1 MSENAVSYKSG
12 FVAVIGRPN
21 VGKSTLLNHLVGQ
34 KIAIVSDTPQTTRNR
49 ILGILTLPDAQ
60 ILFLDTPGIHK
71 PKHKLG
77 EYMVKSAQESL
88 KEVDLILF
96 VSDAT
101 ESYGAGERFIL
112 DMVQTETA
120 SAPVILV
127 LNKVDLLAKEKLLPM
142 IQQYAQLYDFA
153 AVVPVSAV
161 TGENTQQL
169 IEVIKKHLD
178 EGPQY
183 YPEDEITDQPE
194 RVVAAEL
201 IREKIFRLTR
211 DEIPHSTA
219 VEVEEMKTREN
230 GDIFLRATIY
240 VERDSQK
247 GIVIGAGGMMLKE
260 VGRQARLEMEN
271 IFGSRFFVDLW
282 VKVKKD
288 WRNKEGSLRMFGYD
302 ERQRR

>member
-1 MSENAVSYKSG
+1 MTEVTQKYKSG

-21 VGKSTLLNHLVGQ
+21 VGKSTLLNQLVGQ

-49 ILGILTLPDAQ
+49 ILGILTLQDAQ

-71 PKHKLG
+71 PHHKLG
-77 EYMVKSAQESL
+77 EFMVKSARSAL
-88 KEVDLILF
+88 REVDLILF
-96 VSDAT
+96 VSDVT
-101 ESYGAGERFIL
+101 ESVGPGERFIL
-112 DMVQTETA
+112 DMLEEETA
-120 SAPVILV
+120 PVVLV
-127 LNKVDLLAKEKLLPM
+127 LNKVDLLPKEKLLPLITKYSGFREFM
-142 IQQYAQLYDFA
+142 
-153 AVVPVSAV
+153 AVVPISAL
-161 TGENTQQL
+161 TGDNTDRL
-169 IEVIKKHLD
+169 LDVIKEALP

-219 VEVEEMKTREN
+219 VEVEEMKTRAN
-230 GDIFLRATIY
+230 GDVFLRATIY

-247 GIVIGAGGMMLKE
+247 GIIIGSAGTMLKE
-260 VGRQARLEMEN
+260 IGRQARIEMEN

-288 WRNKEGSLRMFGYD
+288 WRNKEGSLRSFGYD
-302 ERQRR
+302 DRENR

>member
-1 MSENAVSYKSG
+1 MSESGKKYKSG

-21 VGKSTLLNHLVGQ
+21 VGKSTLLNHLVVQ

-71 PKHKLG
+71 PQHKLG
-77 EYMVKSAQESL
+77 EYMVKSARSAL
-88 KEVDLILF
+88 REVDLILF
-96 VSDAT
+96 VSDVT
-101 ESYGAGERFIL
+101 ESVGPGERFIL
-112 DMVQTETA
+112 DMLEGETA
-120 SAPVILV
+120 PVVLV
-127 LNKVDLLAKEKLLPM
+127 LNKVDLMPKEKLLP
-142 IQQYAQLYDFA
+142 IITRYSGFRNFA
-153 AVVPVSAV
+153 AVVPVSAL
-161 TGENTQQL
+161 TGDNTDRL
-169 IEVIKKHLD
+169 LSVIKEALP

-211 DEIPHSTA
+211 EEIPHSTA
-219 VEVEEMKTREN
+219 VEVEEMKTRPN
-230 GDIFLRATIY
+230 GDVFLRATIY

-247 GIVIGAGGMMLKE
+247 GIIIGGGGSMLKE
-260 VGRQARLEMEN
+260 IGQQARIEMEN

-288 WRNKEGSLRMFGYD
+288 WRNKDGSLRMFGYD
-302 ERQRR
+302 DRENQ

>member
-1 MSENAVSYKSG
+1 MSESGKKYKSG

-71 PKHKLG
+71 PQHKLG
-77 EYMVKSAQESL
+77 EYMVKSARSAL
-88 KEVDLILF
+88 REVDLILF
-96 VSDAT
+96 VSDVT
-101 ESYGAGERFIL
+101 ESVGPGERFIL
-112 DMVQTETA
+112 DMLEGETA
-120 SAPVILV
+120 PVVLV
-127 LNKVDLLAKEKLLPM
+127 LNKVDLMPKEKLLP
-142 IQQYAQLYDFA
+142 IITRYSGFRNFA
-153 AVVPVSAV
+153 AVVPVSAL
-161 TGENTQQL
+161 TGDNTDRL
-169 IEVIKKHLD
+169 LSVIKEALP

-211 DEIPHSTA
+211 EEIPHSTA
-219 VEVEEMKTREN
+219 VEVEEMKTRPN
-230 GDIFLRATIY
+230 GDVFLRATIY

-247 GIVIGAGGMMLKE
+247 GIIIGGGGSMLKE
-260 VGRQARLEMEN
+260 IGQQARIEMEN

-288 WRNKEGSLRMFGYD
+288 WRNKDGSLRMFGYD
-302 ERQRR
+302 DRENQ

>member
-1 MSENAVSYKSG
+1 MKENAQKYKSG

-21 VGKSTLLNHLVGQ
+21 VGKSTLLNQLVGQ

-60 ILFLDTPGIHK
+60 ILFLDTPGVHK
-71 PKHKLG
+71 PQHKLG
-77 EYMVKSAQESL
+77 EYMMKSAKETL
-88 KEVDLILF
+88 REVDLILF
-96 VSDAT
+96 VSDVT
-101 ESYGAGERFIL
+101 ESFGPGERYIL
-112 DMVQTETA
+112 SMLEEEER
-120 SAPVILV
+120 PVVLV
-127 LNKVDLLAKEKLLPM
+127 LNKVDLIPREKLLPI
-142 IQQYAQLYDFA
+142 IQQYSRLRDFA

-161 TGENTQQL
+161 TGENTDRL
-169 IEVIKKHLD
+169 LEVIKENLE

-183 YPEDEITDQPE
+183 YPEDEVTDQPE

-201 IREKIFRLTR
+201 IREKIFRMTR

-219 VEVEEMKTREN
+219 VEVEEMKTRDN
-230 GDIFLRATIY
+230 GDVFLRATIY
-240 VERDSQK
+240 VERESQK
-247 GIVIGAGGMMLKE
+247 GIIIGAGGAMLKE

-288 WRNKEGSLRMFGYD
+288 WRNKDCSLSMFGYD
-302 ERQRR
+302 NRRRQ

>member
-1 MSENAVSYKSG
+1 MSETGKKYKSG

-21 VGKSTLLNHLVGQ
+21 VGKSTLLNQLVGQ

-71 PKHKLG
+71 PQHKLG
-77 EYMVKSAQESL
+77 DFMLKSARSAL
-88 KEVDLILF
+88 REVDLILF
-96 VSDAT
+96 VSDVT
-101 ESYGAGERFIL
+101 ESVGPGERFIL
-112 DMVQTETA
+112 DMLENETA
-120 SAPVILV
+120 PVVLV
-127 LNKVDLLAKEKLLPM
+127 LNKVDLLPKEKLLP
-142 IQQYAQLYDFA
+142 IITKYSGFREFA
-153 AVVPVSAV
+153 AVVPLSAL
-161 TGENTQQL
+161 TGDNTDRL
-169 IEVIKKHLD
+169 LSVIKDALP

-183 YPEDEITDQPE
+183 NPEDEVTDQPE

-211 DEIPHSTA
+211 EEIPHSTA
-219 VEVEEMKTREN
+219 VEVEEMKTRPN
-230 GDIFLRATIY
+230 GDVFLRATIY

-247 GIVIGAGGMMLKE
+247 GIIIGAAGSMLKE
-260 VGRQARLEMEN
+260 IGQQARLEMEN

-302 ERQRR
+302 DRENR

>member
-1 MSENAVSYKSG
+1 MSESGKKYKSG

-71 PKHKLG
+71 PQHKLG
-77 EYMVKSAQESL
+77 EYMVKSARSAL
-88 KEVDLILF
+88 REVDLILF
-96 VSDAT
+96 VSDVT
-101 ESYGAGERFIL
+101 ESVGPGERFIL
-112 DMVQTETA
+112 DMIEGETA
-120 SAPVILV
+120 PVVLV
-127 LNKVDLLAKEKLLPM
+127 LNKVDLMPKEKLLP
-142 IQQYAQLYDFA
+142 IITKYSGFRNFA
-153 AVVPVSAV
+153 AVVPVSAL
-161 TGENTQQL
+161 TGDNTDRL
-169 IEVIKKHLD
+169 LSVIKESLP

-194 RVVAAEL
+194 RIVAAEL

-211 DEIPHSTA
+211 EEIPHSTA
-219 VEVEEMKTREN
+219 VEVEEMKTRPN
-230 GDIFLRATIY
+230 GDVFLRATIY

-247 GIVIGAGGMMLKE
+247 GIIIGGGGSMLKE
-260 VGRQARLEMEN
+260 IGQQARIEMEN

-288 WRNKEGSLRMFGYD
+288 WRNKDGSLRMFGYD
-302 ERQRR
+302 DRENQ

>member
-1 MSENAVSYKSG
+1 MNDNTPKYKSG

-21 VGKSTLLNHLVGQ
+21 VGKSTLLNQLVGQ

-60 ILFLDTPGIHK
+60 ILFLDTPGVHK
-71 PKHKLG
+71 PQHKLG
-77 EYMVKSAQESL
+77 EYMMKSAKETL
-88 KEVDLILF
+88 REVDLVLF
-96 VSDAT
+96 VSDVT
-101 ESYGAGERFIL
+101 ESFGPGERYIL
-112 DMVQTETA
+112 SMLEEEER
-120 SAPVILV
+120 PVVLV
-127 LNKVDLLAKEKLLPM
+127 LNKVDLIPREKLLPI
-142 IQQYAQLYDFA
+142 IQQYSRLRDFA

-161 TGENTQQL
+161 TGENTDRL
-169 IEVIKKHLD
+169 LEVIKENLE

-183 YPEDEITDQPE
+183 YPEDEVTDQPE

-201 IREKIFRLTR
+201 IREKIFRMTR

-219 VEVEEMKTREN
+219 VEVEEMKTRDN
-230 GDIFLRATIY
+230 GDVFLRATIY
-240 VERDSQK
+240 VERESQK
-247 GIVIGAGGMMLKE
+247 GIIIGAGGAMLKE

-288 WRNKEGSLRMFGYD
+288 WRNKDGSLSMFGYD
-302 ERQRR
+302 NRRRQ

>member
-1 MSENAVSYKSG
+1 MGDIAQSYKSG

-21 VGKSTLLNHLVGQ
+21 VGKSTLLNQLVGQ

-88 KEVDLILF
+88 REVDIILF
-96 VSDAT
+96 VSDVT
-101 ESYGAGERFIL
+101 ESFGAGERFIL
-112 DMVQTETA
+112 DMLQSETA
-120 SAPVILV
+120 PVVLV
-127 LNKVDLLAKEKLLPM
+127 LNKVDLLPKDKLLPI
-142 IQQYAQLYDFA
+142 IQKYAGLHNFA
-153 AVVPVSAV
+153 AVVPVSAL
-161 TGENTQQL
+161 TGDNTGRL
-169 IEVIKKHLD
+169 IDVIKTNLG

-183 YPEDEITDQPE
+183 YPEDEVTDQPE

-219 VEVEEMKTREN
+219 VEVEEMKTRDN
-230 GDIFLRATIY
+230 GDVFLRATIY
-240 VERDSQK
+240 VERESQK
-247 GIVIGAGGMMLKE
+247 GIVIGAGGAMLKE
-260 VGRQARLEMEN
+260 VGWQARLEMEN

-288 WRNKEGSLRMFGYD
+288 WRNKEGSLRMLGYD
-302 ERQRR
+302 DRQRR